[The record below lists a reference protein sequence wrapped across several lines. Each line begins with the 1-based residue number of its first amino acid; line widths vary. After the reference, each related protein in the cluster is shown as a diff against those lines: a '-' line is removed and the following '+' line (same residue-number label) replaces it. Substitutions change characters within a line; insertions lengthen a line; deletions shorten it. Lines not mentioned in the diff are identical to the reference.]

1 MQNNTAKKPKKVCR
15 FCMMMRFG
23 LAFLAVVAI
32 FVFNGLSNF
41 FG

>member
-1 MQNNTAKKPKKVCR
+1 VQNNTLKKPKKVCR

-23 LAFLAVVAI
+23 LVFLAVVAI
-32 FVFNGLSNF
+32 FVFNGLTSF

>member
-1 MQNNTAKKPKKVCR
+1 MQNIPPKKTKKVCR

-23 LAFLAVVAI
+23 LAFLVVVAI